1 MTTRG
6 RKRGPKDDTALKS
19 AVIEATL
26 PHIAFDGLTDKLMER
41 AANEAGAD
49 KDDLLRLFPNG
60 ALGLLEDY
68 SDSVDA
74 EMEKRLSKLKLATI
88 PIRKR
93 IATAVKTR
101 LAILKPHKEAVR
113 RGVAHLSLPRNVPLG
128 AKLVYRTVDAM
139 WRAAGDVSTDFNFY
153 TKRGILA
160 GVYSATLM
168 RWLTDD
174 SEDESATDTFLA
186 ARIENVMQFEKLK
199 SQMRE
204 RAKKLPTLTDVLSGF
219 SARKP

>member
-1 MTTRG
+1 MADKKTKTI
-6 RKRGPKDDTALKS
+6 KNDAALKG
-19 AVIEATL
+19 AVVDAAL
-26 PHIAFDGLTDKLMER
+26 PHIAFDGFTDKLMGR
-41 AANEAGAD
+41 AAKEAAAS
-49 KDDLLRLFPNG
+49 KEDLRRLFPNG
-60 ALGLLEDY
+60 ALSLLEAY

-74 EMEKRLSKLKLATI
+74 EMEKRLAKAKLPSL
-88 PIRKR
+88 PVRKR

-101 LAILKPHKEAVR
+101 LEILKPHKEAVR
-113 RGVAHLSLPRNVPLG
+113 RGVAHLSLPPNVPLG

-174 SEDESATDTFLA
+174 GKDERATDEFLA

-199 SQMRE
+199 AQAKAGLGRLSE
-204 RAKKLPTLTDVLSGF
+204 LWTTAAKK
-219 SARKP
+219 A